1 MQQKYEYLI
10 IEDGTIKGV
19 KHGMEQIEVV
29 IPDGVTAIGKFAF
42 CDCYSLERVQI
53 PESVKEIGEG
63 VFFSGKSYATVRY
76 GGTKAQWN
84 SIAGLCNNTGILTS
98 EIICADGTQKLE
110 KRGTLIASG
119 SIVCGR
125 TEASPSSLE
134 IPDDITAIG
143 DSAFF
148 DCYSL
153 ERVQIPE
160 SVKEI
165 GEGAFKGCK
174 SLKEIKIPDGVAK
187 IEAGVFSFCDSL
199 ESVEI
204 PASVTTIG
212 DGLGGAFF
220 NCKSLATVR
229 YGGTKAQW
237 NSIAEL
243 YNNKELLNAEVT
255 CTDGVQKPEE
265 RGTLLTS
272 GSIMCGHTD
281 AIPASLEIPDGI
293 TAICYG
299 AFSHCDSLKSVKIS
313 ASVREVGDE
322 AFFFCKSLV
331 DVVIPE
337 NVKYLGVSAFS
348 NCTSLKSIEIPKSV
362 KVIKSAL
369 FEGCKSLT
377 SVVIPDGVEE
387 ISTCAFEGCSKLKHI
402 EIPKGVT
409 EIEEHTFSGCVSLSE
424 MVIPEGVTNIDSN
437 AFHLCESLTSVVIP
451 DSLEEI
457 GYEAFYGCKSLKHIE
472 IPTSV
477 TTIGWGAFDG
487 CESLSEVRYGGT
499 KAQWNSIAG
508 LYDGI
513 DKALLRAT
521 VVCTDGVQKTE
532 VTPDGFA
539 LVDSILCWTRN
550 IPKIAE
556 IPEGVTAISS
566 YAFDCKPIKSVKIP
580 ASVKEIG
587 GAAFYGC
594 KSLTDVVIPESVKEI
609 GQDAF
614 SNCTSLKC
622 IEIPRSVKEIKG
634 SAFHDCK
641 SLTDVAISESI
652 QEIGSFAFAYCTSL
666 KCIEIPKSVKVIN
679 SYTFLGCVS
688 LSEVVIPEGVTSIDT
703 GAFNECKSL
712 KHIEIPA
719 SVTKIGENAFVKCR
733 KKLVVRYGGTR
744 AQWEKVAAN
753 AAFDKGS
760 VIQCTD
766 REIEIREKQ
775 KLDN

>member
-1 MQQKYEYLI
+1 MKQKHEYLI

-19 KHGMEQIEVV
+19 KHGMELSEVV
-29 IPDGVTAIGKFAF
+29 IPDGVTAIGEFAF
-42 CDCYSLERVQI
+42 SNCDSLERVQI
-53 PESVKEIGEG
+53 PESVKEIGECA
-63 VFFSGKSYATVRY
+63 FFSGHSYATVRY

-84 SIAGLCNNTGILTS
+84 SIAGLCNNTDILTS
-98 EIICADGTQKLE
+98 EIICADGVQKPE
-110 KRGTLIASG
+110 KRGILLTSG
-119 SIVCGR
+119 SIVYGR
-125 TEASPSSLE
+125 TEANPSSLE

-143 DSAFF
+143 VNAFC
-148 DCYSL
+148 DCDSL
-153 ERVQIPE
+153 EHVQIPE

-165 GEGAFKGCK
+165 GSCAFSFCK
-174 SLKEIKIPDGVAK
+174 SLKDIKIPDGVVK
-187 IEAGVFSFCDSL
+187 IEAGVFSVCYSL
-199 ESVEI
+199 VSVEI
-204 PASVTTIG
+204 PASVTTIVEG
-212 DGLGGAFF
+212 FGGAFF

-237 NSIAEL
+237 NSIADL

-255 CTDGVQKPEE
+255 CADGVQKPEE
-265 RGTLLTS
+265 RDTLLIS
-272 GSIMCGHTD
+272 GSIVCGHTD
-281 AIPASLEIPDGI
+281 AIPVSLEIPDGI
-293 TAICYG
+293 TAIGYG
-299 AFSHCDSLKSVKIS
+299 AFSHCDSLKSVKIP

-348 NCTSLKSIEIPKSV
+348 NCTSLKSIEIPKGV
-362 KVIKSAL
+362 KVISACL
-369 FEGCKSLT
+369 FDGCKSLT

-387 ISTCAFEGCSKLKHI
+387 ICTCAFEECSKLKRV

-409 EIEEHTFSGCVSLSE
+409 KIEEHTFCDCVSLSE
-424 MVIPEGVTNIDSN
+424 VMMPEGVTNIDSN

-451 DSLEEI
+451 DSVEEI

-472 IPTSV
+472 IPASV

-487 CESLSEVRYGGT
+487 CESLSEVRYSGT

-508 LYDGI
+508 LYDGR

-521 VVCTDGVQKTE
+521 VVCTDRMQKIE
-532 VTPDGFA
+532 VMPDGFA
-539 LVDSILCWTRN
+539 LVGSILCWTRD

-556 IPEGVTAISS
+556 IPEGVTAISP

-594 KSLTDVVIPESVKEI
+594 KSLTDVMIPESVQKI
-609 GQDAF
+609 GHEAF
-614 SNCTSLKC
+614 Y
-622 IEIPRSVKEIKG
+622 G
-634 SAFHDCK
+634 
-641 SLTDVAISESI
+641 
-652 QEIGSFAFAYCTSL
+652 
-666 KCIEIPKSVKVIN
+666 
-679 SYTFLGCVS
+679 
-688 LSEVVIPEGVTSIDT
+688 
-703 GAFNECKSL
+703 CKSL

-719 SVTKIGENAFVKCR
+719 SVTEIGENAFVKCR

-744 AQWEKVAAN
+744 AQWEKVTAN
-753 AAFDKGS
+753 AAFDKGA

-766 REIEIREKQ
+766 GEIEIREKP